1 MPIRINLKELFP
13 ADPQQITVD
22 KINFNFNKLLELGI
36 GDRGLRGLSGIQGS
50 AGPVGIQGDV
60 GTRGNAWFVDAVA
73 DPNTLTFPDLLP
85 GDFYLDSQSFAV
97 WQYDGTSWQFTF
109 DLSEIINNYLAAS
122 PSPFIRGLG
131 IGSPNDDRFILF
143 NKRGNTASDVLDD
156 RYLGA
161 SSTGNNSSND
171 ILLLNN
177 FNEDYLST
185 AGSGFDFGP
194 AITPINDQVPTE
206 NFFNSLLS
214 IYLDHQDPQ
223 AATFGRYHFEL
234 GHLYLDGS
242 DRKLS
247 DIVDNLKVKF
257 YRDNSSVHPF
267 SSYYNIAEISLDRPD
282 DVSFSRKTNSLF
294 QLRSAKWNGSGIDT
308 QVDTIVG
315 SKFAIDEFVGTSG
328 ISKVDG
334 IAFNESL
341 VWGSI
346 GTSFRYDI
354 NGGSFP
360 DETGYVTNVSSGIN
374 SSYFTLDALGNSTAG
389 ILIDSKTLQDG
400 GNLIQLA
407 TTSPREIDNAARDSA
422 YVGLDSYIG
431 NVGIAVRGDR
441 VYSISGK
448 PAPLALTTSTNW
460 GYFNRYGIEN
470 PNSPISDYT
479 AANIRFDG
487 RTSTSIV
494 GQCDQLSPVPAY
506 QPVGPGASDLKIVG
520 KYTYVVNNQS
530 YDQTSAPVFSLG
542 ATHTRRTYFQILETE
557 GTAGVGLKRIS
568 RLGQGAYLGSNDI
581 LGGGAGTGGETD
593 NDPGELTCAYR
604 VEIKGKYAIVARN
617 PLPYST
623 DFPTID
629 VNNPNCVGGLAA
641 IDISDPA
648 SPRIVVNLDD
658 DLDGAGGPYDTAS
671 ILDTYL
677 LGDTLFALTFLQDEG
692 SASVPYEVIVKSYD
706 LSSLTDTTPTITKEG
721 AAATSISSG
730 TAGNLSYQL
739 VPRKGAIVVNEQ
751 HIYAGYGKAVYV
763 YLNSNSTKSTPP
775 SCEQRY
781 LQVSSL
787 DLDPANDYQKWEVL
801 DIEQLANSLYVLAK
815 AELGGVPKT
824 FVIKADVSG
833 GLGNTRTGFSPVNP
847 PTTIYRKEIADG
859 LGGRFA
865 VVGKHIYV
873 ALVNSTNSDAG
884 PLPGLLALDFDGF
897 YTGGAHI
904 ESLRSEKVEITKSLS
919 VGDELTL
926 HGDAEIGGSV
936 FISDELYVSQ
946 DLIVAGDTYLEGDLD
961 VAGDSTLQGDLT
973 VGGETILEGN
983 LTVDGD
989 VDVAGEVTIDD
1000 GLQASGN
1007 VRLFSQVRTNFGRMY
1022 LATGGPS
1029 NYGKWADDL
1038 NEIAVYSTNTG
1049 GIDGNFDF
1057 SASTNQGADLLTG
1070 LPVNHPIFADPPF
1083 IHPAVQYDRL
1093 VLVSQFDADS
1103 FAPGPPGPDGT
1114 AQLWVET
1121 APNSNLY
1128 YLQFRAHNFTSA
1140 QGIVPANCRF
1150 GLRGTEAD
1158 GGVSEMTWHIYKLGV

>member
-22 KINFNFNKLLELGI
+22 KVNFNFNKLLELGI
-36 GDRGLRGLSGIQGS
+36 GDRGLRGLAGIQGS
-50 AGPVGIQGDV
+50 AGPIGIQGDV
-60 GTRGNAWFVDAVA
+60 GIRGNAWFVDAVA

-97 WQYDGTSWQFTF
+97 WQYDGTDWQFTF

-143 NKRGNTASDVLDD
+143 NKRGNTAGDVLDD
-156 RYLGA
+156 RFLGA
-161 SSTGNNSSND
+161 SATGNNANSD

-194 AITPINDQVPTE
+194 AITPINDQVSTE

-214 IYLDHQDPQ
+214 IYVDHQDPQ
-223 AATFGRYHFEL
+223 ATSFGRYHLEL

-247 DIVDNLKVKF
+247 DAVDNLKVKF
-257 YRDNSSVHPF
+257 YRDSSSVHLF

-282 DVSFSRKTNSLF
+282 DASFSRKTNSLF

-354 NGGSFP
+354 NGGNFP

-407 TTSPREIDNAARDSA
+407 TTSPREIDNAARNSA

-441 VYSISGK
+441 AYSISGK
-448 PAPLALTTSTNW
+448 PAPPNLTIGPNY

-470 PNSPISDYT
+470 PNSPISDFI
-479 AANIRFDG
+479 ASNIRFDG
-487 RTSTSIV
+487 TTSAAV
-494 GQCDQLSPVPAY
+494 AALCDQVFPAPSQ

-520 KYTYVVNNQS
+520 KYAYVVNNQS
-530 YDQTSAPVFSLG
+530 FNFTASSFSSG
-542 ATHTRRTYFQILETE
+542 SSRTHRTYFQILETE
-557 GTAGVGLKRIS
+557 GIAGIGLKRVS
-568 RLGQGAYLGSNDI
+568 RLGQDSYLGSNNV
-581 LGGGAGTGGETD
+581 LGPGAGTGGVTN

-641 IDISDPA
+641 IDVSDPT
-648 SPRIVVNLDD
+648 SPRIVVNRND
-658 DLDGAGGPYDTAS
+658 DLTGANGTNSYDTAS
-671 ILDTYL
+671 ILDTCL

-692 SASVPYEVIVKSYD
+692 SPNVLYEAVIKSYD
-706 LSSLTDTTPTITKEG
+706 LSSLTDTTPTITKKG
-721 AAATSISSG
+721 VATASISSG

-739 VPRKGAIVVNEQ
+739 VPRKGAIVANEQ

-763 YLNSNSTKSTPP
+763 YLNSNATKSP

-781 LQVSSL
+781 PQISSL
-787 DLDPANDYQKWEVL
+787 DLDPTNDYQKWEVL
-801 DIEQLANSLYVLAK
+801 DIEQLGNSLYVLAK
-815 AELGGVPKT
+815 AELGGTPKT

-847 PTTIYRKEIADG
+847 PTTIYRKEITDG

-865 VVGKHIYV
+865 IVGKHIYV

-919 VGDELTL
+919 VGDDLTL
-926 HGDAEIGGSV
+926 HGDAEIGGSMSV
-936 FISDELYVSQ
+936 GGSVSVSGGISAAYGTVPVGAVMPFAGSAAPTGWLLCDGDSVSSTNYLQLHSVISNTYGGTAYAGIASLSFNLPDLRSRIPVGIGQLANADARETETSNYSLGDEGGINKYSLSKGEIPPHVHSVDDADGSTVNITSSGAHTHSHVQGGSDNPTQNTDIWSAGDFANNTRQISSANSAHTHQATSFAGNTANGSQ
-946 DLIVAGDTYLEGDLD
+946 DGLAGNSHE
-961 VAGDSTLQGDLT
+961 
-973 VGGETILEGN
+973 N
-983 LTVDGD
+983 
-989 VDVAGEVTIDD
+989 
-1000 GLQASGN
+1000 
-1007 VRLFSQVRTNFGRMY
+1007 RMPY
-1022 LATGGPS
+1022 LAL
-1029 NYGKWADDL
+1029 NYIIYA
-1038 NEIAVYSTNTG
+1038 
-1049 GIDGNFDF
+1049 
-1057 SASTNQGADLLTG
+1057 
-1070 LPVNHPIFADPPF
+1070 
-1083 IHPAVQYDRL
+1083 
-1093 VLVSQFDADS
+1093 
-1103 FAPGPPGPDGT
+1103 
-1114 AQLWVET
+1114 
-1121 APNSNLY
+1121 
-1128 YLQFRAHNFTSA
+1128 
-1140 QGIVPANCRF
+1140 
-1150 GLRGTEAD
+1150 
-1158 GGVSEMTWHIYKLGV
+1158 GV

>member
-308 QVDTIVG
+308 QVDTIIG

-400 GNLIQLA
+400 GNFIQLA

-448 PAPLALTTSTNW
+448 PAPPNLTTGTNY

-470 PNSPISDYT
+470 PNSPISDFI
-479 AANIRFDG
+479 ASNIRFDG
-487 RTSTSIV
+487 RTGAAV
-494 GQCDQLSPVPAY
+494 AALCDQVSPAPPQ

-520 KYTYVVNNQS
+520 KYAYVVNNQS
-530 YDQTSAPVFSLG
+530 VDETTAPAFSIGL
-542 ATHTRRTYFQILETE
+542 THTRRTYFQILETE
-557 GTAGVGLKRIS
+557 GIAGIGLKRVS
-568 RLGQGAYLGSNDI
+568 RLGQGSYLGSNNVI
-581 LGGGAGTGGETD
+581 GPGAGTGGVTD

-629 VNNPNCVGGLAA
+629 VNNPSCVGGITA
-641 IDISDPA
+641 IDVSDPT
-648 SPRIVVNLDD
+648 SPRIVVNRND
-658 DLDGAGGPYDTAS
+658 DLKGANGTNSYDTAS
-671 ILDTYL
+671 ILDTCL
-677 LGDTLFALTFLQDEG
+677 FGDTLFALTFLQDEG
-692 SASVPYEVIVKSYD
+692 SSNVPYEAVIKSYS
-706 LSSLTDTTPTITKEG
+706 LSSLTDSTPTITKKG
-721 AAATSISSG
+721 VATASISSG
-730 TAGNLSYQL
+730 IASLLSYQL
-739 VPRKGAIVVNEQ
+739 VPRKGAIVANEQ

-763 YLNSNSTKSTPP
+763 YLNSNATKSAVPL
-775 SCEQRY
+775 CEQRY
-781 LQVSSL
+781 PQISSL
-787 DLDPANDYQKWEVL
+787 DLDPTNDYLKWEVL
-801 DIEQLANSLYVLAK
+801 DIEQLGNSLYVLAK

-833 GLGNTRTGFSPVNP
+833 GLGNGRTSFSTANP
-847 PTTIYRKEIADG
+847 PTTIYRKEITEG

-873 ALVNSTNSDAG
+873 ALVSSTASDAG
-884 PLPGLLALDFDGF
+884 PQPGLVAIDFDGF

-904 ESLRSEKVEITKSLS
+904 ESLRSEKVEITKSLA
-919 VGDELTL
+919 VGDDLTL
-926 HGDAEIGGSV
+926 HGDAEIGGSAS
-936 FISDELYVSQ
+936 IAEQLSVSQ
-946 DLIVAGDTYLEGDLD
+946 
-961 VAGDSTLQGDLT
+961 DLT
-973 VGGETILEGN
+973 VGGNLEVSGDSSLLGDLTVSGETVLEGN
-983 LTVDGD
+983 LTVDQD

-1007 VRLFSQVRTNFGRMY
+1007 VRLFSQTRTNFGRMY

-1038 NEIAVYSTNTG
+1038 NEIADYSTNTG
-1049 GIDGNFDF
+1049 GIDGEFNF